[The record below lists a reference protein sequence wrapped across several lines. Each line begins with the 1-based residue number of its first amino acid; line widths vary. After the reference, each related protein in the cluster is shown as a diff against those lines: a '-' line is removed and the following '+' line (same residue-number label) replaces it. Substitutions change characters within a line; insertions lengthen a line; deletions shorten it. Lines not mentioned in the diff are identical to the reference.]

1 MQTLQNRSRTYGP
14 RSGDP
19 QCHKCRSRNRGCD
32 DIGRD
37 TRKSHTENHTRY
49 HCKHQC
55 EHQALSADLNNRTC
69 HVECKTGD
77 TANSYDNSDAGTGN
91 GNRDSRFGAGYHG
104 INNIVQAHP
113 GIRTELCNDDCK
125 QNCVK
130 CGHNNRFPAEE
141 QHIDQGRRAVW
152 RDGRTPSL
160 LPRLSGA
167 GLSAYPCIPIFL
179 RTHLNL
185 KQDSHIVDYG
195 RNNGRYQQRT
205 VLYAQSLCHDEG
217 GRAHNRRHEL
227 SADRAGGHNGS

>member
-1 MQTLQNRSRTYGP
+1 MSAKPVILQTPTIIPTQA
-14 RSGDP
+14 
-19 QCHKCRSRNRGCD
+19 QAMA
-32 DIGRD
+32 
-37 TRKSHTENHTRY
+37 TETVDL
-49 HCKHQC
+49 
-55 EHQALSADLNNRTC
+55 AL
-69 HVECKTGD
+69 
-77 TANSYDNSDAGTGN
+77 
-91 GNRDSRFGAGYHG
+91 
-104 INNIVQAHP
+104 AHP

-141 QHIDQGRRAVW
+141 QHIDQEDERYGKMAVLLHYFPDFRELVFRR
-152 RDGRTPSL
+152 TLHSH
-160 LPRLSGA
+160 
-167 GLSAYPCIPIFL
+167 FL